1 MDTANKNPFM
11 KFMYSGSDDLT
22 TTPDFLDGSISVI
35 SDITDTTRHFNYSNS
50 TPIPTE
56 NNIAKYMFEPTLQ
69 QMTLEQ
75 LQYKCN
81 INNIQYSQKP
91 NKQYLIFLLSNEFN
105 AIYKK
110 LTTLPLD
117 FLIFFS
123 KENNIFIEFEN
134 KEKIIQ
140 NIMKYNASYS
150 TLNFI
155 KYTDTE
161 TLTSG
166 QKISKYFNNV
176 YDAPKRPISCN
187 YNNCDTTLT
196 KHNAPSQQLTPNYK
210 KVAPQ
215 NNEEENIDI
224 QIEKLARKK
233 YNLLS
238 NKYNEIQPHPHP
250 HQHSQGQPQ
259 HTQQYQTLTFDF
271 KPPPAQ
277 TQPKKKKQNI
287 PKNIKTIVW
296 NHYIGTN
303 IIQHKCLCCKKVL
316 ICNTNFEVGHVIS
329 EKMGGTLEINNL
341 RPICFACNHSMG
353 TENMIDFVVKYGL
366 YIG

>member
-1 MDTANKNPFM
+1 MESLNNPFM
-11 KFMYSGSDDLT
+11 KFIYSDGLT
-22 TTPDFLDGSISVI
+22 TIPDFSDCSISVV
-35 SDITDTTRHFNYSNS
+35 SDITDTTRNVNYSNS
-50 TPIPTE
+50 TE
-56 NNIAKYMFEPTLQ
+56 NNIAKYMLEPTLK
-69 QMTLEQ
+69 QMTIEQ

-81 INNIQYSQKP
+81 INNIQYSQTS
-91 NKQYLIFLLSNEFN
+91 NKQYLIFLISNEFN
-105 AIYKK
+105 GIYKK

-117 FLIFFS
+117 FLIFFC

-155 KYTDTE
+155 KYTDAD

-176 YDAPKRPISCN
+176 YDAPKSQSQNHFSPN
-187 YNNCDTTLT
+187 YNSCDTSIM
-196 KHNAPSQQLTPNYK
+196 KHAAQSQQVAANYK
-210 KVAPQ
+210 KVLPRTYP
-215 NNEEENIDI
+215 NEEENIDI
-224 QIEKLARKK
+224 QIEQLTRKK

-238 NKYNEIQPHPHP
+238 NNKYDEFRQQPPQHHPP
-250 HQHSQGQPQ
+250 HQYQSITFNVKPSSQ
-259 HTQQYQTLTFDF
+259 
-271 KPPPAQ
+271 PPPPTPQ
-277 TQPKKKKQNI
+277 KKKKQNI

>member
-1 MDTANKNPFM
+1 MESLNNPFM
-11 KFMYSGSDDLT
+11 KFMYSDGST
-22 TTPDFLDGSISVI
+22 TIPDFLDGSISVV
-35 SDITDTTRHFNYSNS
+35 SDITDTTRNINYSNS
-50 TPIPTE
+50 TE
-56 NNIAKYMFEPTLQ
+56 NNIAKYMLEPTLKH
-69 QMTLEQ
+69 MTLEQ

-81 INNIQYSQKP
+81 INNIQYSQNS
-91 NKQYLIFLLSNEFN
+91 NKQHLIFLISNEFN
-105 AIYKK
+105 SIYKK

-117 FLIFFS
+117 FLIFFC
-123 KENNIFIEFEN
+123 KENNIFIDFEN

-155 KYTDTE
+155 KYIDADPI
-161 TLTSG
+161 TSG

-176 YDAPKRPISCN
+176 YDAPKSQTQFYSN
-187 YNNCDTTLT
+187 YNSCDTSII
-196 KHNAPSQQLTPNYK
+196 KHPTHSQQVAANYK
-210 KVAPQ
+210 KVLPHTYP
-215 NNEEENIDI
+215 NEEENIDI
-224 QIEKLARKK
+224 QIEQLTRKK

-238 NKYNEIQPHPHP
+238 NNKYDEFHQQQPT
-250 HQHSQGQPQ
+250 QHNQA
-259 HTQQYQTLTFDF
+259 QQYQTITFNV
-271 KPPPAQ
+271 KPSQPPPPTPQ
-277 TQPKKKKQNI
+277 KKKKQNI

>member
-1 MDTANKNPFM
+1 MESLNNPFM
-11 KFMYSGSDDLT
+11 KFMYSDAST
-22 TTPDFLDGSISVI
+22 TIPDFSDGSISVV
-35 SDITDTTRHFNYSNS
+35 SDITDTTRNINYSNS
-50 TPIPTE
+50 TE
-56 NNIAKYMFEPTLQ
+56 NNIAKYMLEPTVKH
-69 QMTLEQ
+69 MTLEQ

-81 INNIQYSQKP
+81 INNIQYSQNS
-91 NKQYLIFLLSNEFN
+91 NKQYLIFLISNEFN
-105 AIYKK
+105 SIYKK

-117 FLIFFS
+117 FLIFFC
-123 KENNIFIEFEN
+123 KENNIFIDFEN

-140 NIMKYNASYS
+140 NIMKYNASYT

-155 KYTDTE
+155 KYTDSDP
-161 TLTSG
+161 LTSG

-176 YDAPKRPISCN
+176 YDAPKSQIQTQFSSN
-187 YNNCDTTLT
+187 YNSCDTSII
-196 KHNAPSQQLTPNYK
+196 KHTAPSQQVAANYK
-210 KVAPQ
+210 KVLPHTYP
-215 NNEEENIDI
+215 NEEENINI
-224 QIEKLARKK
+224 QIEQLTRKK

-238 NKYNEIQPHPHP
+238 NNKYDEFHQQPPTQYH
-250 HQHSQGQPQ
+250 QPQ
-259 HTQQYQTLTFDF
+259 QYKSITFNV
-271 KPPPAQ
+271 KPSPPPPPTPQ
-277 TQPKKKKQNI
+277 KKKKQNI